1 VTWLLYAMG
10 ASVALV
16 AELAKV
22 PPLAFALGMYLPLP
36 LTTPLLVGGF
46 ISHLVKKSTKD
57 KELAERRNN
66 RGTLISSGFIAGGA
80 LMGIVLAVL
89 KLTNL
94 DHYVSLG
101 ISMVLEGGR
110 WVDGAP
116 ASWFGRYGQIISLVA
131 FVLLCSFV
139 YWDARRQK

>member
-1 VTWLLYAMG
+1 MG

-46 ISHLVKKSTKD
+46 ISHLVKSSTKD
-57 KELAERRNN
+57 KALAERRNN

-89 KLTNL
+89 KLL
-94 DHYVSLG
+94 KVDHVISLG
-101 ISMVLEGGR
+101 IPMVLEGGR
-110 WVDGAP
+110 WVDGTP
-116 ASWFGRYGQIISLVA
+116 WPWFGSYGQIFSLVA
-131 FVLLCSFV
+131 FVLLCGFV

>member
-1 VTWLLYAMG
+1 M
-10 ASVALV
+10 ALV
-16 AELAKV
+16 AELAKI

-46 ISHLVKKSTKD
+46 ISHLVKSSTKD
-57 KELAERRNN
+57 KALAERRNN

-94 DHYVSLG
+94 DHFVSLG
-101 ISMVLEGGR
+101 ISMVFENAR
-110 WVDGAP
+110 WIDGAP
-116 ASWFGRYGQIISLVA
+116 AAWFSSFGQIISLIA

-139 YWDARRQK
+139 YLDARRQK

>member
-1 VTWLLYAMG
+1 MPRAK
-10 ASVALV
+10 ASGGTLALV

-46 ISHLVKKSTKD
+46 ISHLVKSSTKD
-57 KELAERRNN
+57 KALAERRTN

-80 LMGIVLAVL
+80 LMGILLAVL
-89 KLTNL
+89 KLAGL
-94 DHYVSLG
+94 DRYVSLG
-101 ISMVLEGGR
+101 IAMVLENGR

-116 ASWFGRYGQIISLVA
+116 AAWFTSFGQIGSLIA
-131 FVLLCSFV
+131 FTLLCAFV
-139 YWDARRQK
+139 YWDARRTK